1 MNHPLALLALLAVLA
16 AAAPAFGQEEAPD
29 GAPAEAAGI
38 ELTAPEVERAL
49 GERTGSARGY
59 YDKRCAGD
67 ARGLERGVQQ
77 VCYRYVLCKVVEA
90 DFPPRL
96 HREWCARRGN
106 HEVPRDTGLVLA
118 EQRVEA
124 QAWTDAD
131 ASIRAAAAQAGVS
144 GAQLEIEG
152 RREVLQA
159 CREHAA
165 AAHDRPRHCL
175 AAKLDEWRAPLEA
188 RLRRRWISD
197 HLTQGLP
204 EAGLVDGMSG
214 AHLRGWGEKLM
225 RSMREGDA
233 DRERVPLA
241 TAEAYDAFIR
251 AQDAAAAKN
260 TAQQREKERLAA
272 EQRSAASAERLQ
284 RVEAAFERRAPDEG
298 GAPSPAAA
306 SSAERPA
313 PSAANAV
320 KAVGGESAAG
330 FRPRVAMRKSEAP
343 PPP

>member
-1 MNHPLALLALLAVLA
+1 MIRPLALLAVLV

-29 GAPAEAAGI
+29 GAPEEEAGI
-38 ELTAPEVERAL
+38 ELTAQEVERAL
-49 GERTGSARGY
+49 GERTGSARSY

-67 ARGLERGVQQ
+67 ASGLERGVQQ

-106 HEVPRDTGLVLA
+106 HEAPRDTSQVLA

-124 QAWTDAD
+124 RAWHDAD

-188 RLRRRWISD
+188 RRRRRWISD
-197 HLTQGLP
+197 HATTRQGLP
-204 EAGLVDGMSG
+204 DADLVDGMSG

-284 RVEAAFERRAPDEG
+284 RVEGAFERRAPGESG
-298 GAPSPAAA
+298 VPAAA
-306 SSAERPA
+306 SSAERHA
-313 PSAANAV
+313 PPAANDV
-320 KAVGGESAAG
+320 KAVVGESAAG
-330 FRPRVAMRKSEAP
+330 FRPRVATRKSDAP

>member
-1 MNHPLALLALLAVLA
+1 MIRPLLLLAVLA
-16 AAAPAFGQEEAPD
+16 AAAPAFGQQEAPD
-29 GAPAEAAGI
+29 GAPAEEAGI

-49 GERTGSARGY
+49 GERTGPARSY

-67 ARGLERGVQQ
+67 ARGLERDVQQ

-106 HEVPRDTGLVLA
+106 HEAPRDTALLLA

-124 QAWTDAD
+124 QAWQDAD

-165 AAHDRPRHCL
+165 AAHDRPRHCV

-188 RLRRRWISD
+188 RRRQRWISD
-197 HLTQGLP
+197 HATTRQGLP

-225 RSMREGDA
+225 RSMREGAA

-260 TAQQREKERLAA
+260 TAKQREKERLAA

-298 GAPSPAAA
+298 GAPAAVGSAAQRPAQPAA
-306 SSAERPA
+306 
-313 PSAANAV
+313 NDV
-320 KAVGGESAAG
+320 KAVAGESAAG
-330 FRPRVAMRKSEAP
+330 FRPRVATRKSDAP